1 MTEVPDEP
9 YDPNPVAPYPPPSQY
24 PPYGPYPQNP
34 PYPPYPYGGYP
45 PNGWYPGLWNDPRPS
60 AVLGSA
66 VVAYIGA
73 GLLVLAGILLFFGA
87 TVVSAFSDTA
97 GDSYR
102 ILTTELFVDGLVN
115 LVAAGLLVGG
125 GVALTGRSARGRT
138 VLTVGCGIVIVEAV
152 YWTIRSD
159 VTSSGWAFTFGALA
173 VISLVLSW
181 TAPVHRWLRGESV
194 APPAPQPPVTR

>member
-102 ILTTELFVDGLVN
+102 ILTTELLWTDWSTWSPRDCWS
-115 LVAAGLLVGG
+115 AAASPSPAGPR
-125 GVALTGRSARGRT
+125 A
-138 VLTVGCGIVIVEAV
+138 
-152 YWTIRSD
+152 D
-159 VTSSGWAFTFGALA
+159 
-173 VISLVLSW
+173 
-181 TAPVHRWLRGESV
+181 APS
-194 APPAPQPPVTR
+194 